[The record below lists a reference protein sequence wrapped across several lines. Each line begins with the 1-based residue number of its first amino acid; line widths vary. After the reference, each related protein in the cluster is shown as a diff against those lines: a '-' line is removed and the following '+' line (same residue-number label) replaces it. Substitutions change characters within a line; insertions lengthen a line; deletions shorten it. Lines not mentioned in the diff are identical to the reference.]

1 MESVKGSV
9 VARVWVGKD
18 EYREH
23 RGFGGTVRLFYM
35 IHVIIH
41 FFPNSSEV
49 HTRSEP

>member
-23 RGFGGTVRLFYM
+23 RGFWGGQ
-35 IHVIIH
+35 
-41 FFPNSSEV
+41 
-49 HTRSEP
+49 

>member
-23 RGFGGTVRLFYM
+23 RGFWGGSETILYDPC
-35 IHVIIH
+35 HYT
-41 FFPNSSEV
+41 FFSKLVGGPHQE
-49 HTRSEP
+49 